1 MYARIFLLGY
11 ATSALSAQ
19 FLACGSPRGAD
30 GSLDKSWMVCFWPKS
45 RTKVQT
51 ISRIL
56 CNAINRILVLCFI
69 SSSRLIIQENLAFD
83 PEGGITSEN
92 GDRVAFLLDSAC
104 NRVINWGT
112 YDALGVGK
120 GFEAKMGMS
129 YDGTGP
135 ELGWQVTIESRVIS
149 MGAGMG
155 IADATIKINGEE
167 KEKSCTGEKTKPEG
181 LGVDHWKA
189 CNFKPGDVWPKPW
202 WPNFSGFN

>member
-1 MYARIFLLGY
+1 MH
-11 ATSALSAQ
+11 ATQALSQ
-19 FLACGSPRGAD
+19 LVLLAT
-30 GSLDKSWMVCFWPKS
+30 MVSGLPQGT
-45 RTKVQT
+45 RTKPEAREVHKRASFDPQARCAEDRPAEDELMLL
-51 ISRIL
+51 SY
-56 CNAINRILVLCFI
+56 VGH
-69 SSSRLIIQENLAFD
+69 NLAFD

-104 NRVINWGT
+104 NRVINWGS

-167 KEKSCTGEKTKPEG
+167 KAKSCTGEKTKPEG